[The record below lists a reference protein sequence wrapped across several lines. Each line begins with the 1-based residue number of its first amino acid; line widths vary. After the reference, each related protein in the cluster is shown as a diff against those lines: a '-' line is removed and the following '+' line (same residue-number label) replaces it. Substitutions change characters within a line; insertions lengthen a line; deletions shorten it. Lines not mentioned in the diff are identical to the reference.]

1 MFAGETVPDL
11 TVAMSDFL
19 EGPLARAVL
28 IMAVVAM
35 VLTIGAYAALRV
47 RAWYQKEPPG
57 ANELLT
63 NFRELHSKGELSDE
77 EYRTIK
83 GMLADRLQE
92 ELTNKVKEG

>member
-1 MFAGETVPDL
+1 MPDFFQTPSVQVVLFLAATAILITV
-11 TVAMSDFL
+11 
-19 EGPLARAVL
+19 
-28 IMAVVAM
+28 
-35 VLTIGAYAALRV
+35 GAYLVARV
-47 RAWYQKEPPG
+47 RASFQETPPP

-83 GMLADRLQE
+83 SMLAERLQE

>member
-1 MFAGETVPDL
+1 VFAGGE
-11 TVAMSDFL
+11 VAMPDFL
-19 EGPLARAVL
+19 QTPSARLVLFLAATAIL
-28 IMAVVAM
+28 ITV
-35 VLTIGAYAALRV
+35 GAYLVARV
-47 RAWYQKEPPG
+47 RARFRESPPP

-83 GMLADRLQE
+83 SMLAERLQE